1 MKKLYTATL
10 IKAKAVIPAK
20 AGIQTPSLRR
30 QGTIILETGFPR
42 IKYPVSSTGQAKA
55 GSVKPGMTNCIR
67 VMPSYINVCCA
78 LILLLLVGSGCA
90 GIKTYP
96 ARPNEPHGIRVYPQK
111 IYLLVD
117 KEKNVSQLVSLPD
130 IKNAYDIKPW
140 SILSKH
146 DFTIK
151 IEEAQVK
158 ELESNQDS
166 SAALSFLQ
174 KIVELAA
181 KTAEKAME
189 EGAGRAVADV
199 KFGSSLGFDTGIYEL
214 SETGTFKKVGP

>member
-1 MKKLYTATL
+1 M
-10 IKAKAVIPAK
+10 
-20 AGIQTPSLRR
+20 
-30 QGTIILETGFPR
+30 
-42 IKYPVSSTGQAKA
+42 
-55 GSVKPGMTNCIR
+55 
-67 VMPSYINVCCA
+67 
-78 LILLLLVGSGCA
+78 GSGCA
-90 GIKTYP
+90 GISTYP

-117 KEKNVSQLVSLPD
+117 KEKNISQLVSLPD

-146 DFTIK
+146 EFTIK
-151 IEEAQVK
+151 IEEAQIKQVD
-158 ELESNQDS
+158 SNQDS
-166 SAALSFLQ
+166 SAALSILQ

-199 KFGSSLGFDTGIYEL
+199 KLGSSFGFDTGIYEL
-214 SETGTFKKVGP
+214 SETGIFKKVGP